1 MKRKNKKKKI
11 IIIAGILAAVFITGT
26 GTWYF
31 ISRTGKV
38 RAMVPVEAMSTK
50 VQTGNL
56 STTVVGTGTLK
67 NDTANAV
74 KIPDG
79 ITVDEVMVESG
90 DAVKAGEVLAI
101 VNQASVTKILS
112 QIQDELAELDEEIN
126 DTKGDKESAYIKT
139 YIAGRVKKIYAET
152 GKNASAVMQEK
163 GSLLV
168 LSIDGKM
175 AVSLEGVSDMGAG
188 DDVTVRLSDG
198 SEKEGTVGVTQ
209 VPSAGTVPS
218 SFFWRT

>member
-126 DTKGDKESAYIKT
+126 DTKGDKESAYIKLT
-139 YIAGRVKKIYAET
+139 
-152 GKNASAVMQEK
+152 
-163 GSLLV
+163 
-168 LSIDGKM
+168 
-175 AVSLEGVSDMGAG
+175 
-188 DDVTVRLSDG
+188 
-198 SEKEGTVGVTQ
+198 
-209 VPSAGTVPS
+209 
-218 SFFWRT
+218 

>member
-175 AVSLEGVSDMGAG
+175 AVSLEGVSGMGAG

-198 SEKEGTVGVTQ
+198 SEKEGTVE
-209 VPSAGTVPS
+209 SASEKS
-218 SFFWRT
+218 SVIT